1 MWWCMFVFEFVFWDR
16 WLDKFMREIAVSV
29 LPKCAINIFYRRH
42 LHLHFEIIE
51 LSECKVA
58 RGRPGGGHLKRP
70 SPRKCTSTQL
80 LSWKSPIS
88 SREKG
93 RAQTPLLWKST
104 HPQWKPWSAAPP
116 FNDPGL
122 STCLHCRSY
131 RGVSVPIF
139 LLKYKRYRWWI
150 WSMMWSTVYMEC
162 VLSGVSKCFHC
173 RSCRGMSLPIFL
185 FLCCIASK

>member
-1 MWWCMFVFEFVFWDR
+1 MYVCIWICFWDR

-131 RGVSVPIF
+131 RGVSVLIF
-139 LLKYKRYRWWI
+139 LLSQHIY
-150 WSMMWSTVYMEC
+150 
-162 VLSGVSKCFHC
+162 GVWPPAV
-173 RSCRGMSLPIFL
+173 SCNISPTHLQTQRVFSRCMRE
-185 FLCCIASK
+185 